1 MCFIDSETQFQFS
14 FRSPFKN
21 KHIYGF
27 YIQQDPISKFIPVY
41 IEKRDNFL
49 VYYWVRMAGNRDQD
63 PFKYQI
69 SELVHIHGLAV
80 LAWT

>member
-1 MCFIDSETQFQFS
+1 MFYRQRDPILNFIPVEIEI
-14 FRSPFKN
+14 
-21 KHIYGF
+21 HILMF
-27 YIQQDPISKFIPVY
+27 LRQQDPISKFIPVY

-80 LAWT
+80 LART